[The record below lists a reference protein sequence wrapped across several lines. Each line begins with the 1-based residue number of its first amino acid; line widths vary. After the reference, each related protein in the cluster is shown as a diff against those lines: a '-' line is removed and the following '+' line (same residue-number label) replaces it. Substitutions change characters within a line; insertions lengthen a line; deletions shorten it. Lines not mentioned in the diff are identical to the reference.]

1 MHLNQQNKIIP
12 DPIQCMRPSSPPA
25 SLAGGPDRFPTRLIR
40 PPIYTAPVIPSLED
54 LNWCSFLARPRLPS
68 PPVEVF
74 EALYRHP
81 MLITGAGG
89 SIGSALAL
97 RIGVLVPPMLLLLEA
112 SESHL
117 YSFKRE
123 WSEAG
128 LACPMTPILGNASNP
143 ALIEHIFIA
152 HSPRIVFHA
161 AAYKHVPLM
170 EEHPLAAIANN
181 IFTTETLVSAA
192 SAHGARVVLLST
204 DKAVEPV
211 SVMGAT
217 KRVAEQIVL
226 AAGGTVLRLGNVLAS
241 RDSVVE
247 TFARQIANGGPIT
260 VTDPA
265 ARRFFLT
272 KDEAVNMLLI
282 AAAIPQPSSLLAPVL
297 PGPHFISDLAHF
309 MAEELAP
316 DENIA
321 VDFTEPRPGDKDT
334 ELLWAPDDLTEP
346 ATLQPEP
353 ASLQPAY
360 PTQTSYPESAPESLD
375 NAMVSIHSATVP
387 AARFEHSLAKLHDA
401 VDARNLAVALFHLRK
416 LVPDYTPSP
425 AVLALSK
432 QHGARVSL

>member
-1 MHLNQQNKIIP
+1 
-12 DPIQCMRPSSPPA
+12 
-25 SLAGGPDRFPTRLIR
+25 
-40 PPIYTAPVIPSLED
+40 VIPSLED
-54 LNWCSFLARPRLPS
+54 LNWRRFLARPRLPS

-123 WSEAG
+123 WNAAG
-128 LACPMTPILGNASNP
+128 IACPMTPILGNASNP
-143 ALIEHIFIA
+143 ALIEHIFTA

-181 IFTTETLVSAA
+181 IFTTETLTAAA

-204 DKAVEPV
+204 DKAVEPI

-316 DENIA
+316 GQNIA
-321 VDFTEPRPGDKDT
+321 IDFTEPRPGDKDT

-346 ATLQPEP
+346 A
-353 ASLQPAY
+353 SLQPIS
-360 PTQTSYPESAPESLD
+360 PTRTSHPESTAESLD
-375 NAMVSIHSATVP
+375 NALVSIQSATLP
-387 AARFEHSLAKLHDA
+387 TARFEHRLAKLHDA
-401 VDARNLAVALFHLRK
+401 VDARNLAVALFHLRA

-432 QHGARVSL
+432 QQGSRVSL

>member
-1 MHLNQQNKIIP
+1 MIP
-12 DPIQCMRPSSPPA
+12 GSPD
-25 SLAGGPDRFPTRLIR
+25 SRS
-40 PPIYTAPVIPSLED
+40 IYTASVIPSLED
-54 LNWCSFLARPRLPS
+54 LNWRSFLNRPRLPS
-68 PPVEVF
+68 PPPEVF

-117 YSFKRE
+117 YSFKRQ

-152 HSPRIVFHA
+152 HRPRIVFHA

-181 IFTTETLVSAA
+181 VFTTETLVSAA

-265 ARRFFLT
+265 ARRYFLT

-297 PGPHFISDLAHF
+297 PGPHFVSDLAHF

-316 DENIA
+316 GQNIA

-346 ATLQPEP
+346 ATLQPTD
-353 ASLQPAY
+353 
-360 PTQTSYPESAPESLD
+360 PTQTSYQESAPESLD
-375 NAMVSIHSATVP
+375 NALVSIQSATIP
-387 AARFEHSLAKLHDA
+387 AARFEHSLAKLHEA
-401 VDARNLAVALFHLRK
+401 VDARSLTVALFHLRK

-432 QHGARVSL
+432 QQGTRVSL